1 MSVMSFGAFIVN
13 FELISHLFSCVSVV
27 DVEQVNVSW
36 ESPVNMKIHKTTYQ
50 MTTSH
55 ALKMIFHDNSRIK
68 AKISHLACF
77 T

>member
-55 ALKMIFHDNSRIK
+55 DNSRIK
-68 AKISHLACF
+68 AKISHLARF